1 MNKFPLA
8 GSNKMKGDG
17 ISFPGFITVSSTW
30 ESWQRTTHQAESHEA
45 VKPTTAAG
53 GSCLWSSVG
62 DKHLQWF
69 HGWWLGSAQLGGQL
83 VTTCFLS
90 SLAKPEIP
98 FPGKGLAACVDIGEP
113 FFIPIAQRTPSL
125 EVTSLCAFQ
134 SGAVP
139 PTPPPHFRSH
149 RLRSPPP

>member
-17 ISFPGFITVSSTW
+17 IPFPGFITVSSTW
-30 ESWQRTTHQAESHEA
+30 ESWQWTTHQAESHEA

-98 FPGKGLAACVDIGEP
+98 FPGKGLAACVDIGGAFLHSHCSANTQFGGYLTVCFPERGGSP
-113 FFIPIAQRTPSL
+113 HSTPTL
-125 EVTSLCAFQ
+125 Q
-134 SGAVP
+134 KP
-139 PTPPPHFRSH
+139 
-149 RLRSPPP
+149 